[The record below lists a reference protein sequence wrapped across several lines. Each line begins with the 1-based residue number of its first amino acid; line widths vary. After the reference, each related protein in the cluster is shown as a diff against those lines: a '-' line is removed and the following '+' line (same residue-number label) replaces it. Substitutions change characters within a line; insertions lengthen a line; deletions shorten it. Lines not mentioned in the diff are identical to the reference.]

1 MFHSLFGVKTVSEML
16 FASLQLKRVAGPG
29 EEGEEVEEVKE
40 EEEEEE
46 EVIELT
52 GKDLKK
58 RVEFLSATLTVHV
71 T

>member
-1 MFHSLFGVKTVSEML
+1 MYKSSRKYTRGKTLGHCSFGSVYQCTDNMTRERCVMKLVD
-16 FASLQLKRVAGPG
+16 LKG
-29 EEGEEVEEVKE
+29 
-40 EEEEEE
+40 
-46 EVIELT
+46 LT